1 MSEIVHSNRREVL
14 AGVLAMSAVAGFPAA
29 AEPKTNPG
37 NKEDTMSAATKKPSI
52 VFAHGLW
59 ADGSCFGKLI
69 PALHAEGYEVISSQH
84 GLDSLKSDVDC
95 VNRCITHAT
104 RPVVLVGH
112 SYGGTVI
119 THAGTHDRV
128 AALVYLA
135 AFAPD
140 ETETSQ
146 KLIEKFPVP
155 DVLSHLDVAEGRIW
169 LRADGTRYFCGD
181 LPESEQKVVWAT
193 QGVPVQDILTQK
205 LDGVAWKSKPSWYV
219 VAKNDHTIQP
229 DLERFVAKRMG
240 AHTVEVE
247 SSHVP
252 MLAKPDAVLEVIRE
266 AADSVQRGA

>member
-1 MSEIVHSNRREVL
+1 MS
-14 AGVLAMSAVAGFPAA
+14 
-29 AEPKTNPG
+29 T
-37 NKEDTMSAATKKPSI
+37 ATKKPSI

-69 PALHAEGYEVISSQH
+69 PTLHAEGYEVICSQH
-84 GLDSLKSDVDC
+84 GLDSLKDDVDC
-95 VNRCITHAT
+95 TRRCITHAT
-104 RPVVLVGH
+104 GPVILVGH

-146 KLIEKFPVP
+146 ALIEKYPPPTVF
-155 DVLSHLDVAEGRIW
+155 SHLDIAEGRVW
-169 LRADGTRYFCGD
+169 LRADGTPHFCGD
-181 LPESEQKVVWAT
+181 LSEVEQKVVWAT
-193 QGVPVQDILTQK
+193 QGVPVADILTQK
-205 LDGVAWKSKPSWYV
+205 LDGIAWKSKPSWYV
-219 VAKNDHTIQP
+219 VATNDHTIQP

-240 AHTVEVE
+240 AHTVEVP

-252 MLAKPDAVLEVIRE
+252 MLSKPEAVLDVIRE
-266 AADSVQRGA
+266 AAKSVMASGGLRAA